1 MAGVDRSLQRRR
13 HLLDAAGRVLQ
24 DLGRPA
30 GDLRRRQE
38 PDDGAHEPRAAS
50 RRLVAAPAVGN
61 QPRGVQRRRRQGGE
75 QWGRGG
81 EKPLPHDGAQARR
94 RAPLRR
100 RLSPRAQEDQGRLP
114 HQAAARRHDQRAGR
128 VRLRI
133 ASVGVASRLARWGL
147 LAAVLV
153 LWQLAALHGLPDY
166 ALSPLEIAKHFFA
179 ALGTREL
186 YQDAAASLLRAL
198 PGFAVGPAAGIARSF
213 DEMVSPLVFLTY
225 PVPKIV
231 MLPVFMLW
239 FGIGDLSKVL
249 IIALA
254 CFYPAFINAYYGARA
269 TRRILVWSARNMG
282 ASEAEIFRRV
292 VLPGALPQIFA
303 GMRVALALSFIV
315 MFAAEMINARSG
327 LGHLIREAENSLRFD
342 LMYVSLLTIA
352 ILGYAG
358 DRLIRFLRTYF
369 LPWEES
375 HA

>member
-1 MAGVDRSLQRRR
+1 MGLA
-13 HLLDAAGRVLQ
+13 
-24 DLGRPA
+24 
-30 GDLRRRQE
+30 
-38 PDDGAHEPRAAS
+38 
-50 RRLVAAPAVGN
+50 
-61 QPRGVQRRRRQGGE
+61 
-75 QWGRGG
+75 
-81 EKPLPHDGAQARR
+81 
-94 RAPLRR
+94 
-100 RLSPRAQEDQGRLP
+100 
-114 HQAAARRHDQRAGR
+114 
-128 VRLRI
+128 
-133 ASVGVASRLARWGL
+133 ASRLARAAL
-147 LAAVLV
+147 LIALLV
-153 LWQLAALHGLPDY
+153 LWQLLSLGGHPDY
-166 ALSPLEIAKHFFA
+166 ILAPLDIAKHFIA

-198 PGFAVGPAAGIARSF
+198 PGFAIGTLLGVALGLAAGIARSF
-213 DEMVSPLVFLTY
+213 DELLSPLVFLTY

-303 GMRVALALSFIV
+303 GLRVALALSFIV
-315 MFAAEMINARSG
+315 MFATEMINARSG

-342 LMYVSLLTIA
+342 LMYVSLVTIA
-352 ILGYAG
+352 VLGYAG
-358 DRLIRFLRTYF
+358 DRLLRLSRHHF
-369 LPWEES
+369 LPWEAS

>member
-1 MAGVDRSLQRRR
+1 MPYLQRLVGAS
-13 HLLDAAGRVLQ
+13 LLLVVL
-24 DLGRPA
+24 
-30 GDLRRRQE
+30 
-38 PDDGAHEPRAAS
+38 
-50 RRLVAAPAVGN
+50 
-61 QPRGVQRRRRQGGE
+61 
-75 QWGRGG
+75 
-81 EKPLPHDGAQARR
+81 
-94 RAPLRR
+94 
-100 RLSPRAQEDQGRLP
+100 
-114 HQAAARRHDQRAGR
+114 
-128 VRLRI
+128 I
-133 ASVGVASRLARWGL
+133 A
-147 LAAVLV
+147 
-153 LWQLAALHGLPDY
+153 WQLAALRGLPSY
-166 ALSPLEIAKHFFA
+166 LLAPLEILKHFAA
-179 ALGTREL
+179 ALGSQEL
-186 YQDAAASLLRAL
+186 YEHAAASLLRAL
-198 PGFAVGPAAGIARSF
+198 PGFAIGTLLGIALGLAAGIARSF

-303 GMRVALALSFIV
+303 GLRVALALSFIV

-358 DRLIRFLRTYF
+358 DRLLRFLRRYF
-369 LPWEES
+369 MPWEES